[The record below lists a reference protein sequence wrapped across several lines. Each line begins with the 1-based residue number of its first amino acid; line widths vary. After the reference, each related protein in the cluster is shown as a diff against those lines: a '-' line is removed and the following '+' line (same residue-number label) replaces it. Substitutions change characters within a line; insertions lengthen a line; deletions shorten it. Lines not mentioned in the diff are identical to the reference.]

1 MKGKVVSV
9 NMSQKKGVSKVPV
22 QETELR
28 EDWGLVGDV
37 HAGPG
42 KRQVSLLALEAILR
56 QRETLLSEGKSC
68 PKAHGVE
75 IGPGAFAENLTTEG
89 LPLAELPVGT
99 RLKVGEA
106 VLEITR
112 IGKECHTRCAI
123 YKLLGDCVM
132 PREGV
137 FARVIRGGK
146 VRPGMEVVVY
156 EGGHTHD
163 KR

>member
-9 NMSQKKGVSKVPV
+9 NIGERRGAPKAPV
-22 QETELR
+22 QEAELR

-42 KRQVSLLALEAILR
+42 ERQVSLLALEAILR
-56 QRETLLSEGKSC
+56 QRELLRAKGKSC

-89 LPLAELPVGT
+89 LSLSELPVGT
-99 RLKVGEA
+99 RLRVGEA
-106 VLEITR
+106 ILEITK

-132 PREGV
+132 PKEGV
-137 FARVIRGGK
+137 FARVVKGGK